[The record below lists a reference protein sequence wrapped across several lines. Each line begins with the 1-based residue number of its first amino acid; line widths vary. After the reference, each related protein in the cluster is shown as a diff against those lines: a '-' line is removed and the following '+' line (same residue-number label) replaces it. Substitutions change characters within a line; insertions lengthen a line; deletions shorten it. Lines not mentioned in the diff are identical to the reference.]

1 MECSSGFSDKNN
13 NKQIEMTENFVI
25 KIVENERELKDAQE
39 VRRKVF
45 QEEQEINTKL
55 DFDGKD
61 NEAEHIIVYSNILP
75 IGTARARYL
84 DGTKKLAK
92 IERVAVIK
100 EYRGSGLGKKIMD
113 YLHKYLEEKGV
124 EEFKLESQEHA
135 KGFYEKLGY
144 KQNGDAFEEV
154 GIPHIEM
161 RMRKRLK

>member
-1 MECSSGFSDKNN
+1 
-13 NKQIEMTENFVI
+13 MTENFII
-25 KIVENERELKDAQE
+25 KIVENEQELKDAQE
-39 VRRKVF
+39 VRRRVF
-45 QEEQEINTKL
+45 QEEQGIDMKL

-61 NEAEHIIVYSNILP
+61 SEAEHIVVYLNGLP

-84 DGTKKLAK
+84 DETKKLAK

-100 EYRGSGLGKKIMD
+100 EYRGSGLGNRIMD

-144 KQNGDAFEEV
+144 KQEGDSFEEV
-154 GIPHIEM
+154 SIPHVEM
-161 RMRKRLK
+161 RKKLK